1 MKNIRVMGARFMQ
14 TKAAK
19 LVAAGGVALL
29 ASAAQATV
37 DVSGT
42 VTALG
47 DVKTAVLAIGV
58 AVISVVVGIKLY
70 KWITRAL

>member
-1 MKNIRVMGARFMQ
+1 MFDFRNVQGRLMQ
-14 TKAAK
+14 SKCAK
-19 LVAAGGVALL
+19 LAVSGGMFVA
-29 ASAAQATV
+29 ASAAKAAV

-47 DVKTAVLAIGV
+47 DAKTAVLAIGV
-58 AVISVVVGIKLY
+58 AVIAIVVGIKLY